1 LITSLL
7 FIVMATFLRRS
18 SRFRSSNLHYQGYRS
33 YFTGSRYSGYVNYF
47 HNENLFGF
55 VVREDAPEREYYFH
69 VTDLHAENIP
79 RVRPLQPV
87 EFSIIEGRGGNFM
100 ARDISSLGGQP
111 IRYAHA
117 NMKMPEEERNRNL
130 SELPNAE
137 SERHTGV
144 VVSIMPSG
152 KGGLIVPD
160 RLNFGAVGYSSTEIQ
175 ATGAQRLERFA
186 EVEFFARPSKHDRR
200 DRAVCITRRGGGL
213 ITAERRNTGH
223 SRRLLGAMY
232 GPNDIQAQIPRDF
245 QENRRRGYVVN
256 YSRDKLYGFVV
267 PFDSASHDG
276 YFVHIDDCHIFGAR
290 FLRRFQEV
298 EFSVVTDAATG
309 KSKALHVS
317 APNKTVLRS
326 VTENR
331 YLPTNLTNTK
341 LPVEPGTRYTGSVM
355 VTSNAANWFIIKPD
369 EKGFEP
375 VIGYKN
381 QVKALGYRRLHL
393 DDALEFEV
401 QEPAEQYEGGLLRA
415 TNLSAPSGW
424 PILCELGPLGKY
436 LQSKMSLSTYQNE
449 LPEYDLSAYTKGT
462 MLTGFITNFST
473 QYKFGQIEIESM
485 DQGTRYRRCNF
496 KLDDCVMPSGDMDL
510 DRIFIR
516 DGIKVQFELE
526 AIDYDTEFLETNR
539 RKVIKPS
546 SMVNADGEG
555 GEAESDEEVEFVKVD
570 PIVFIKAINVKS
582 EGLDHL
588 ELTETPSFAPQIPTV
603 SEDEYSPRR
612 TSQFGSGQG
621 SFQMDREEVSNKAED
636 FMNDDDA
643 LFDDEEEYK

>member
-1 LITSLL
+1 
-7 FIVMATFLRRS
+7 MATFLRRS
-18 SRFRSSNLHYQGYRS
+18 STFRSSLLHHQGYRS

-79 RVRPLQPV
+79 RVRPLQSV

-117 NMKMPEEERNRNL
+117 NMKMPEDERNRNL
-130 SELPNAE
+130 SELPNSE
-137 SERHTGV
+137 TERHTGV

-175 ATGAQRLERFA
+175 STGAQRLERFA

-245 QENRRRGYVVN
+245 QDNRRRGYIIN

-267 PFDSASHDG
+267 PFEGSKSDG
-276 YFVHIDDCHIFGAR
+276 FFVHIDDCHIYGAR
-290 FLRRFQEV
+290 FLKRFQEV
-298 EFSVVTDAATG
+298 EFSVGTDAATG

-317 APNKTVLRS
+317 GPNKTVLRS
-326 VTENR
+326 VSENR
-331 YLPTNLTNTK
+331 YLPTNMTNSK
-341 LPVEPGTRYTGSVM
+341 LLVDESADPQRRFTGSVM
-355 VTSNAANWFIIKPD
+355 VTSPQVNWFIVKPD

-381 QVKALGYRRLHL
+381 QIKALGHRRLQL
-393 DDALEFEV
+393 DDCLEFSV
-401 QEPAEQYEGGLLRA
+401 RAPAEQHENGLLRA
-415 TNLSAPSGW
+415 MEISAPANM
-424 PILCELGPLGKY
+424 PILCEMGPLGKY
-436 LQSKMSLSTYQNE
+436 LQSKMNLPTFQRD
-449 LPEYDLSAYTKGT
+449 LPEYDFASYNRGTVLS
-462 MLTGFITNFST
+462 GFITNYST
-473 QYKFGQIEIESM
+473 QFQFGNIEIES
-485 DQGTRYRRCNF
+485 TEAEVRYRRCFF
-496 KLDDCVMPSGDMDL
+496 KLDDVVMSGGDIDAE
-510 DRIFIR
+510 RVYIR
-516 DGIKVQFELE
+516 DGSKVCFELAE
-526 AIDYDTEFLETNR
+526 IDYEKEFQNANR
-539 RKVIKPS
+539 RKIFDSAAQEESGVE
-546 SMVNADGEG
+546 DG
-555 GEAESDEEVEFVKVD
+555 
-570 PIVFIKAINVKS
+570 
-582 EGLDHL
+582 
-588 ELTETPSFAPQIPTV
+588 
-603 SEDEYSPRR
+603 
-612 TSQFGSGQG
+612 
-621 SFQMDREEVSNKAED
+621 MDRADVDGKVER
-636 FMNDDDA
+636 
-643 LFDDEEEYK
+643 DEG